1 MGMKR
6 DLQKLGEIVAIF
18 GAAFL
23 LSGYLRYT
31 IQGEIE
37 KVSKWLLIG
46 GAVFLVVGLA
56 MCYKGIIKF
65 FSKRSSQLGTNT
77 SILVVGV
84 LAILVVLN
92 YLGFQYHKRFDLTTE
107 KSFTLSDQT
116 KKVVGGLTSDIN
128 VIRFSKTPDSNFEDL
143 LTEYHN
149 LSPHLKYQTVD
160 PQQKPDVAKDYGAQ
174 SMGDVIVGAGDRKQ
188 AVENSAEGSL
198 NEEALTSAILK
209 VTQTQSKE
217 TCFITGH
224 GEKSTGASDEHGY
237 STVAEGL
244 KKEGYTSKDVNLVQA
259 GSVPADCSV
268 VIIAGP
274 TKPYFPQESQ
284 AVLKYLD
291 GGGKLLVEIDPDTD
305 AKLDDIF
312 KEWNIEVGNNY
323 VIDASGVGQL
333 IGAGPVVPL
342 VVDYGQSPITKGL
355 SQQMTFFPL
364 ARTVSIADK
373 SKTDGQP
380 VELLKTSGRS
390 FTTAKLADKV
400 QFNPKT
406 DQSGPL
412 SLGVASSGVGT
423 AINGRLVV
431 IGDSDFAS
439 NEGVNGPGDNS
450 DLFYNA
456 VDWLAQQENQ
466 ISIRPKLPTDRHITM
481 TEAQRA
487 ALTWLDM
494 FFLPGIVIISGLA
507 VWWRRR

>member
-1 MGMKR
+1 MKR

-31 IQGEIE
+31 IQGVIE
-37 KVSKWLLIG
+37 NVSKWLLIG
-46 GAVFLVVGLA
+46 GAVFLVIGLA

-77 SILVVGV
+77 GILVVAV

-92 YLGFQYHKRFDLTTE
+92 YLGSVYHKRFDLTTE
-107 KSFTLSDQT
+107 KAYTLSDQT
-116 KKVVGGLTSDIN
+116 DKLVGGLKSDIN
-128 VIRFSKTPDSNFEDL
+128 VVRFAKTPDSNFDDL
-143 LTEYHN
+143 LKEYHN
-149 LSPHLKYQTVD
+149 LSAHLKYQTVD
-160 PQQKPDVAKDYGAQ
+160 PQQKPDEAKEYGAQ
-174 SMGDVIVGAGDRKQ
+174 AMGDVIVSAGDRKQ
-188 AVENSAEGSL
+188 TVENAAEGGL
-198 NEEALTSAILK
+198 NEEALTGAILK
-209 VTQTQSKE
+209 VTQTSTKQ
-217 TCFITGH
+217 TCFISGH
-224 GEKSTGASDEHGY
+224 GEKSTAASDEHGY

-244 KKEGYTSKDVNLVQA
+244 KKEGYTTKDVNLVQD
-259 GSVPADCSV
+259 GSVPTDCSV
-268 VIIAGP
+268 VVIAGP
-274 TKPYFPQESQ
+274 TKAFFPQEEQ
-284 AVLKYLD
+284 AVSKYLD
-291 GGGKLLVEIDPDTD
+291 GGGKLLVEMDPDTD
-305 AKLDDIF
+305 PKLDDLF
-312 KEWNIEVGNNY
+312 KEWNVEVGNNY

-342 VVDYGQSPITKGL
+342 VVDYGTSPITKGL
-355 SQQMTFFPL
+355 AQQMTFFPL

-423 AINGRLVV
+423 ALNGRLVV

-439 NEGVNGPGDNS
+439 NEGVSGPGDNS
-450 DLFYNA
+450 DLFYNTI
-456 VDWLAQQENQ
+456 DWLAQQENQ
-466 ISIRPKLPTDRHITM
+466 ISIRPRQPTDRHITM
-481 TEAQRA
+481 TEAQSA
-487 ALTWLDM
+487 ALRWLDM
-494 FFLPGIVIISGLA
+494 FFIPGLVIISGLA
-507 VWWRRR
+507 IWWRRR